1 MNRFTFMGWATERPE
16 LRTYGKTSLARIR
29 LIRNDFIGMDED
41 GKRKEMETSI
51 TFTAFGNIA
60 KVLCKTVMTGDQI
73 LVEARVRNNDYEAEG
88 RKRYGFNFEILNFEY
103 GAPGRAKRER
113 NADEG
118 PGRANREQNADEGP
132 GKAKRE
138 RYAEQFAVRAL
149 KKRSDYLQNYLN
161 TVEIYAPG
169 TVERWVAEGEYE
181 AVKAIVGRG
190 QNPEHFSREILLA
203 GEKAAIDAARREA
216 DANGGGL
223 SP

>member
-1 MNRFTFMGWATERPE
+1 MSLLLISNCST
-16 LRTYGKTSLARIR
+16 RTQPQ
-29 LIRNDFIGMDED
+29 
-41 GKRKEMETSI
+41 
-51 TFTAFGNIA
+51 AFC
-60 KVLCKTVMTGDQI
+60 VDWCSP
-73 LVEARVRNNDYEAEG
+73 ARV
-88 RKRYGFNFEILNFEY
+88 
-103 GAPGRAKRER
+103 
-113 NADEG
+113 
-118 PGRANREQNADEGP
+118 
-132 GKAKRE
+132 
-138 RYAEQFAVRAL
+138 L